1 LESDV
6 AAGVLLLGGGRG
18 ERLSG
23 PDPKA
28 FALLDGR
35 TLLELAVSTVE
46 ACGRVEGFVVVA
58 PEGWEERAR
67 TIVGP
72 RPRLIDVVAGGGNRQ
87 DSVRRGLAAL
97 PEPFDVVICHDV
109 ARPLASAEL
118 FDAVLGGLAGADGS
132 VPSVPVPDTV
142 KRVDDGMVA
151 ETVHRDGLVLV
162 QTPQAFTREA
172 LTAAHRA
179 AEADGFTGT
188 DDAALLER
196 AGFRVAVVPGDTA
209 NIKITRPEDLKVAS
223 ALSRA

>member
-1 LESDV
+1 V

-58 PEGWEERAR
+58 PQGWEARAR

-97 PEPFDVVICHDV
+97 PEPFDVVVCHDV
-109 ARPLASAEL
+109 ARPLASAAL
-118 FDAVLGGLAGADGS
+118 FDAVLGGLTGADGS

-196 AGFRVAVVPGDTA
+196 AGFRVAVVPGDPA
-209 NIKITRPEDLKVAS
+209 NIKITRPEDLMVAS

>member
-1 LESDV
+1 V
-6 AAGVLLLGGGRG
+6 AAGALLLGGGRG

-46 ACGRVEGFVVVA
+46 ACDRIEGFVVVA
-58 PEGWEERAR
+58 PEGWQGRAR

-72 RPRLIDVVAGGGNRQ
+72 RPRLIDVVAGGGTRQ
-87 DSVRRGLAAL
+87 DSVRRGLEAL

-109 ARPLASAEL
+109 ARPLASTKL
-118 FDAVLGGLAGADGS
+118 FDSVLDGLAGADGA
-132 VPSVPVPDTV
+132 VPSMPVEDTV
-142 KRVDDGMVA
+142 KRIDDGMVA

-162 QTPQAFTREA
+162 QTPQAFVRKA

-179 AEADGFTGT
+179 ADADGFAGT

-196 AGFRVAVVPGDTA
+196 AGFRVAVVPGDPA
-209 NIKITRPEDLKVAS
+209 NIKITRPEDLMVAS

>member
-1 LESDV
+1 V
-6 AAGVLLLGGGRG
+6 AAGALLLGGGRG

-46 ACGRVEGFVVVA
+46 ACPRVEGFVVVA
-58 PEGWEERAR
+58 PEGWEGRAR

-72 RPRLIDVVAGGGNRQ
+72 RPRLVDVVAGGETRQ
-87 DSVRRGLAAL
+87 DSVRLGLAAL
-97 PEPFDVVICHDV
+97 PEAFDVVICHDV
-109 ARPLASAEL
+109 ARPLASAAL
-118 FDAVLGGLAGADGS
+118 FDAVLDALAGTEGA
-132 VPSVPVPDTV
+132 VPSVPVDDTV

-151 ETVHRDGLVLV
+151 ETLHRDGLVLV

-179 AEADGFTGT
+179 AEADGFAGS

-196 AGFRVAVVPGDTA
+196 AGFRVAVVPGEPA
-209 NIKITRPEDLKVAS
+209 NIKITRPEDLMVAS

>member
-1 LESDV
+1 V
-6 AAGVLLLGGGRG
+6 AAGALLLGGGRG

-28 FALLDGR
+28 FAPLDGR

-58 PEGWEERAR
+58 PEGWEGRAR
-67 TIVGP
+67 TIVGS
-72 RPRLIDVVAGGGNRQ
+72 RPRLVDVVAGGATRQ
-87 DSVRRGLAAL
+87 DSVRRGLEAL

-109 ARPLASAEL
+109 ARPLASAAL
-118 FDAVLGGLAGADGS
+118 FDAVLDGLAGADGA
-132 VPSVPVPDTV
+132 VPSTPVADTV
-142 KRVDDGMVA
+142 KRVDDGVVV
-151 ETVHRDGLVLV
+151 ETVHRDGLVMV

-179 AEADGFTGT
+179 AEADGYTAT

-196 AGFRVAVVPGDTA
+196 VGFRVAVVPGDPA
-209 NIKITRPEDLKVAS
+209 NIKITRPEDLLVAS
-223 ALSRA
+223 ALARA

>member
-1 LESDV
+1 V

-18 ERLSG
+18 ERLPG

-58 PEGWEERAR
+58 PEGWEGRAR

-97 PEPFDVVICHDV
+97 PDPFDVVICHDV
-109 ARPLASAEL
+109 ARPLASAAL
-118 FDAVLGGLAGADGS
+118 FDAVLGGLTGADGS

-196 AGFRVAVVPGDTA
+196 AGFRVAVVPGDPA
-209 NIKITRPEDLKVAS
+209 NIKITRPEDLMVAS

>member
-1 LESDV
+1 V

-18 ERLSG
+18 ERLPG

-58 PEGWEERAR
+58 PEGWEGRAR

-87 DSVRRGLAAL
+87 GSVRRGLAAL
-97 PEPFDVVICHDV
+97 PDPFDVVICHDV
-109 ARPLASAEL
+109 ARPLASAAL
-118 FDAVLGGLAGADGS
+118 FDAVLGGLTGADGS

-196 AGFRVAVVPGDTA
+196 AGFRVAVVPGDPA
-209 NIKITRPEDLKVAS
+209 NIKITRPEDLMVAS

>member
-1 LESDV
+1 M

-18 ERLSG
+18 ERLPG

-58 PEGWEERAR
+58 PEGWEGRAR

-97 PEPFDVVICHDV
+97 PDPFDVVICHDV
-109 ARPLASAEL
+109 ARPLASAAL
-118 FDAVLGGLAGADGS
+118 FDAVLGGLTGADGS

-196 AGFRVAVVPGDTA
+196 AGFRVAVVPGDPA
-209 NIKITRPEDLKVAS
+209 NIKITRPEDLMVAS

>member
-1 LESDV
+1 V

-46 ACGRVEGFVVVA
+46 ACGRVEGFLVVA
-58 PEGWEERAR
+58 PEGWEGRAR

-72 RPRLIDVVAGGGNRQ
+72 RPRLIDVVVGGGTRQ

-151 ETVHRDGLVLV
+151 ETVLRDGLVLV

-209 NIKITRPEDLKVAS
+209 NIKITRPEDLRVAS

>member
-1 LESDV
+1 V

-18 ERLSG
+18 ERLPG

-58 PEGWEERAR
+58 PEGWEGRAR

-97 PEPFDVVICHDV
+97 PDPFDVVICHDV
-109 ARPLASAEL
+109 ARPLASAAL
-118 FDAVLGGLAGADGS
+118 FDAVLGGLTGVDGS
-132 VPSVPVPDTV
+132 VPSV
-142 KRVDDGMVA
+142 
-151 ETVHRDGLVLV
+151 
-162 QTPQAFTREA
+162 REA

-196 AGFRVAVVPGDTA
+196 AGFRVAVVPGDPA
-209 NIKITRPEDLKVAS
+209 NIKITRPEDLMVAS

>member
-1 LESDV
+1 M
-6 AAGVLLLGGGRG
+6 GGGRG

-46 ACGRVEGFVVVA
+46 ACPRVEGFVVVA
-58 PEGWEERAR
+58 PEGWEGRAR

-72 RPRLIDVVAGGGNRQ
+72 RPRLVDVVAGGETRQ
-87 DSVRRGLAAL
+87 DSVRLGLAAL
-97 PEPFDVVICHDV
+97 PEAFDVVICHDV
-109 ARPLASAEL
+109 ARPLASAAL
-118 FDAVLGGLAGADGS
+118 FDAVLDALAGTEGA
-132 VPSVPVPDTV
+132 VPSVPVDDTV

-151 ETVHRDGLVLV
+151 ETLHRDGLVLV

-179 AEADGFTGT
+179 AEADGFAGS

-196 AGFRVAVVPGDTA
+196 AGFRVAVVPGEPA
-209 NIKITRPEDLKVAS
+209 NIKITRPEDLMVAS

>member
-35 TLLELAVSTVE
+35 TLLQLAVSTVE

-58 PEGWEERAR
+58 PEGWEGRAR

-72 RPRLIDVVAGGGNRQ
+72 RPLLIDVVAGGGTRQ

-97 PEPFDVVICHDV
+97 PDPFDVVICHDV
-109 ARPLASAEL
+109 ARPLASAAL
-118 FDAVLGGLAGADGS
+118 FDAVLGGLTGADGA

-151 ETVHRDGLVLV
+151 ETVHRHGLVLV

-196 AGFRVAVVPGDTA
+196 AGFRVAVVPGDPA
-209 NIKITRPEDLKVAS
+209 NIKITRPEDLMVAS